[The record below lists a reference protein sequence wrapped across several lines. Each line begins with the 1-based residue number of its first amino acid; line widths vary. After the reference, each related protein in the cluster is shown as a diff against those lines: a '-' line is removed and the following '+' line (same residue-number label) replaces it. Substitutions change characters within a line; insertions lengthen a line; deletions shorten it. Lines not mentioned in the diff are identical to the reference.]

1 MLLIIQFLDDNYE
14 TGIEDCSNCIEVD
27 GGKPAKGRGRPISRQ
42 WQGMELDFRN
52 SSDVNKRLYKWD
64 EGVVIDIYES
74 EEFYCKCK
82 ERNLFNL
89 Y

>member
-14 TGIEDCSNCIEVD
+14 TGIEVCSNCIEVG
-27 GGKPAKGRGRPISRQ
+27 GGKLAKGRGRPKSRQ

-52 SSDVNKRLYKWD
+52 TSDVNKRLYKRD
-64 EGVVIDIYES
+64 EGVVIDIYECG
-74 EEFYCKCK
+74 EFYYKPK